1 MNVRSI
7 MLCFVGLPIHEEST
21 RIRLSTTV
29 FKKAIAL
36 YANACV
42 QYIQYKD
49 MQCVNIYTY
58 MDVCVS
64 TYQPTYSHCVLSTIG
79 ETASK
84 EDILHTLYS

>member
-1 MNVRSI
+1 MQMRVYNTYNTKIYNCKLKGSSI
-7 MLCFVGLPIHEEST
+7 
-21 RIRLSTTV
+21 
-29 FKKAIAL
+29 
-36 YANACV
+36 
-42 QYIQYKD
+42 YKY
-49 MQCVNIYTY
+49 VNIYTY